1 MIENQGDVNEGSD
14 MENKLYIQKYV
25 KTLSKNAIL
34 KISLYIALIFIIEF
48 GGLFEALAKKHI
60 FLAVASCIVLIIP
73 IFFFKSTKYIFDHSW
88 SGTIV
93 EKKQEKYIGSNTMFD
108 YKTNNS
114 LMAQNKTYQ
123 SRVTFVLPRAS
134 EQTETYCE
142 KLTVELSNGKT
153 KIYCIPMRDIGETLP
168 YTVGDEVS
176 HIKGTLYL
184 TNESLRE
191 KTGKNICVICGKTYI
206 DKCKSCE
213 VFISV

>member
-1 MIENQGDVNEGSD
+1 

-25 KTLSKNAIL
+25 KALSKKAIS
-34 KISLYIALIFIIEF
+34 KIILYISVVFVVEF
-48 GGLFEALAKKHI
+48 GGLFEALAKKQI
-60 FLAVASCIVLIIP
+60 VLAVASCIVLIVP
-73 IFFFKSTKYIFDHSW
+73 IFFFKSTKYVCDYSW

-93 EKKQEKYIGSNTMFD
+93 EKKQEKYIDSNTMFN

-142 KLTVELSNGKT
+142 KLTIKLLNKKT
-153 KIYCIPMRDIGETLP
+153 KIYRIPMRDIGETLP
-168 YTVGDEVS
+168 YTVGDKVS
-176 HIKGTLYL
+176 HIKGTPYL
-184 TNESLRE
+184 INESLR
-191 KTGKNICVICGKTYI
+191 KNGGKNICVVCGKIYI

-213 VFISV
+213 VFISI